1 MRHEGK
7 QDDRSIKNLLR
18 WVFEGVES
26 ALNEIGDENE
36 GVLETVHSMKHNG
49 SFQSRN
55 DKPRLI
61 SL

>member
-18 WVFEGVES
+18 WVVEGVES

-49 SFQSRN
+49 SF
-55 DKPRLI
+55 
-61 SL
+61 